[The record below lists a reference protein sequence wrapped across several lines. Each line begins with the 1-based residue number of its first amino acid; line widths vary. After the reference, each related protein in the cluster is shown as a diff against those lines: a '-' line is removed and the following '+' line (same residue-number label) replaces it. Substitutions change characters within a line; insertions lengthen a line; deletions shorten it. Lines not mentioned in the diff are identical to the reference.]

1 MGRVMEEDNMRSP
14 RRNRHQLIIKEVINV
29 SEERTCKVEHAGSF
43 DGELP
48 LFFSTASKSSSR
60 LDSNA
65 SELNTEVV
73 NLKHVESGWPKG
85 NHEIA
90 AWASSFRFELD
101 REGGEMLQ
109 AILLDEEAH
118 ISVKES
124 NRDRKHTSSRDL
136 TEDTST
142 GGSFRFIHGDQ
153 SGYLKPPRQLEKLHG
168 SNRLTAVA
176 DEFANEKEGCVGA
189 QSSDRLSMV
198 QVGAARIK
206 VPASP
211 GRSEILRRLSD
222 LKAHPLSPRFAPE
235 DAVSYQKEV
244 KMATVRNELHRRA
257 KISLPL
263 LKDEYSGKGS
273 SSPASQYQCKTLKNA
288 LGELEIMSNIVERS
302 RQSNSPSGVRGNPR
316 RSAQLGSQEHP
327 ITPSRLRNGERQLV
341 AGNSILEQIIS
352 IRKQSHAA
360 ASNGNNSPSPDHDVS
375 VSAAIPFKWEEE
387 PGKPKTIAAA
397 APYAQARRLS
407 RDRIEVSNC
416 IEMKSAS
423 QKDNFK
429 PSTDE
434 VESGNYG
441 KGTEASTQSSSDI
454 GNGDPVV
461 RSGSYRYYGRAYLS
475 KHSREGSLGRS
486 SRRYSIQEKEAHIDL
501 DASAASK
508 FLVQAY
514 ESPSRSPGLLGS
526 SPTNFAVPFKWEAT
540 PGRAKVKTTIRS
552 PNLLQLPPRLAVPS
566 YPSVENF
573 SRELRAS
580 HPFSGFF
587 APCITASSP
596 IYRKQSDHVLVEYTS
611 SKSLPPKVPKRRK
624 RHRFVGRCSST
635 PQEGCQI
642 RVSKSFDDRASN
654 HSSSEMPLIDHL
666 STTSLPIQKPRRL
679 FVSELK
685 NHANAPSSPTSILC
699 GPDENSSQSST
710 SNIAFSSGDLE
721 DFTRQTNHSRQ
732 SASKSSSSAS
742 YESIEEDFAELPSSE
757 HTAPV
762 PLPADSQ
769 HSGESRALLDKQAA
783 PTSSGF
789 LNIEIEP
796 LSLKALPASQSVA
809 RQEINVSPQASP
821 KRPTR
826 LPYTMPSVA
835 EQFLASCSTS
845 GRRQLIQ
852 DLSPRLLH
860 QYSGRR
866 LSASHSGGSTPARVD
881 RYLTSAPQASKAE
894 QVSPSPAYA
903 ASLELFSPAVNA
915 MARRKW
921 CATPARTPL
930 AKTPAAKPR
939 RRFRFMLSICKTLKR
954 VLGRQRRRKPIEPR
968 LMYHGG
974 KSPTATHQFKTTSS

>member
-48 LFFSTASKSSSR
+48 LFFSTASKSTR

-101 REGGEMLQ
+101 REGGERLQ

-136 TEDTST
+136 TEDTPT

-168 SNRLTAVA
+168 SNRPTAVA
-176 DEFANEKEGCVGA
+176 DAFANEKEGCVGA
-189 QSSDRLSMV
+189 QSSDGLSVV

-206 VPASP
+206 VTGNDRVPASP

-244 KMATVRNELHRRA
+244 KMAIVRDELHRRA
-257 KISLPL
+257 KISQPL

-288 LGELEIMSNIVERS
+288 LGELEIMSNIVERR

-327 ITPSRLRNGERQLV
+327 ITPTSRLRNGERQLV

-360 ASNGNNSPSPDHDVS
+360 ASNGINSPSPDHDLS

-429 PSTDE
+429 PSTGE

-441 KGTEASTQSSSDI
+441 KGSEASTQSSSDI
-454 GNGDPVV
+454 GNGDPVG

-475 KHSREGSLGRS
+475 KHSTEGSLGRS

-508 FLVQAY
+508 FLVETF

-552 PNLLQLPPRLAVPS
+552 PNLLQLPPRLAVQS
-566 YPSVENF
+566 YPSAESF

-580 HPFSGFF
+580 HLFSGFF

-596 IYRKQSDHVLVEYTS
+596 YHRKQSDHVLVEYTS

-624 RHRFVGRCSST
+624 RHGFVGRCSST

-642 RVSKSFDDRASN
+642 RVSKSVDDKASN
-654 HSSSEMPLIDHL
+654 HGSSKAPLIDHL
-666 STTSLPIQKPRRL
+666 STTSLPVLKPRRL
-679 FVSELK
+679 SVSELK
-685 NHANAPSSPTSILC
+685 NHANGPSSPTSILC

-710 SNIAFSSGDLE
+710 SNFAFSSGDLE

-762 PLPADSQ
+762 PLPSDSQ

-783 PTSSGF
+783 PTSSGSF
-789 LNIEIEP
+789 NMEIEP
-796 LSLKALPASQSVA
+796 LSLKALPTSQSVA
-809 RQEINVSPQASP
+809 RQDINVSPQASP
-821 KRPTR
+821 KRQTR

-881 RYLTSAPQASKAE
+881 RYLTSAPQVSKAE
-894 QVSPSPAYA
+894 QMSPSPAYA

-930 AKTPAAKPR
+930 AKAAAAKPR
-939 RRFRFMLSICKTLKR
+939 RRFRFMVCTC
-954 VLGRQRRRKPIEPR
+954 
-968 LMYHGG
+968 
-974 KSPTATHQFKTTSS
+974 TF